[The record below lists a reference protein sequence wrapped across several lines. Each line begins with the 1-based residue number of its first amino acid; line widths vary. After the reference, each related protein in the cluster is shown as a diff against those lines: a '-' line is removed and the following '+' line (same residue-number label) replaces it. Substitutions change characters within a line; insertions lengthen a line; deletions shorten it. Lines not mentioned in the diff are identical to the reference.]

1 MTKMRNVLVSVMV
14 LMMAATFAVAA
25 DAPAR
30 RRGGSSRGGRSRSSL
45 LGLLSLEQV
54 QKELKIQKAD
64 VAKIKAVSDK
74 LRADMR
80 KQYPELRKIKDSAK
94 RRAKY
99 AELRA
104 QYDSNSRKQLQDVLS
119 REQMIRLYQIRSQN
133 RAVTETLASKYVAE
147 KLKLTADQKTK
158 IAKVGA
164 DSQTKR
170 YAIYRTMRDADE
182 KKRTAARKKLG
193 EISAE
198 ADKAALEL
206 LTKEQKKAFEKMK
219 GKKFEIKRTPRT
231 RTTT

>member
-1 MTKMRNVLVSVMV
+1 MTRMQNVLVSVTV
-14 LMMAATFAVAA
+14 LMMAAAFVVAA

-30 RRGGSSRGGRSRSSL
+30 RRGGSRGGRSRSSL

-80 KQYPELRKIKDSAK
+80 KQYTELRKIEDATK

-99 AELRA
+99 AELRT

-119 REQMIRLYQIRSQN
+119 REQMIRLYQIRSQY
-133 RAVTETLASKYVAE
+133 RPVTDTLASKYIAE
-147 KLKLTADQKTK
+147 KLKLTDDQKTK

-170 YAIYRTMRDADE
+170 YAIYRTLRDADE
-182 KKRTAARKKLG
+182 KKRTAARKQLG
-193 EISAE
+193 EISAQ
-198 ADKAALEL
+198 ADKDALEL
-206 LTKEQKKAFEKMK
+206 LTKEQKELFEKMK
-219 GKKFEIKRTPRT
+219 GKKFEIKTTPRT